1 MYIQKGRKVMLN
13 LEFSIASI
21 ATFVGILDQIT
32 KTIFKTCDK
41 KNLDKF
47 IPVRS
52 IVYGLALGI
61 AGYFIPSVEMGNNI
75 VEAIFIGLSAG
86 AASTGVHQIY
96 HQQVKPAEEEKQTTN
111 TDDTNSIKNYKYTEY
126 IYIFWII
133 IS

>member
-1 MYIQKGRKVMLN
+1 MLN

-47 IPVRS
+47 IPVCS

-75 VEAIFIGLSAG
+75 IEAIFIGLSAG

-96 HQQVKPAEEEKQTTN
+96 HQQVKPDEEKQTTT
-111 TDDTNSIKNYKYTEY
+111 TDDTNVDNVTTVEETVIVNESNETNEEENNE
-126 IYIFWII
+126 
-133 IS
+133 

>member
-1 MYIQKGRKVMLN
+1 MLN

-47 IPVRS
+47 IPVCS

-75 VEAIFIGLSAG
+75 IEAIFIGLSAG

-96 HQQVKPAEEEKQTTN
+96 HQQVKPDEEEKQNTT
-111 TDDTNSIKNYKYTEY
+111 TDDTNVDNVTTVEETVIVNESNETNEEEENNE
-126 IYIFWII
+126 
-133 IS
+133 

>member
-1 MYIQKGRKVMLN
+1 MLN

-47 IPVRS
+47 IPVCS

-75 VEAIFIGLSAG
+75 IEAIFIGLSAG

-96 HQQVKPAEEEKQTTN
+96 HQQVKPDEEKQTTT
-111 TDDTNSIKNYKYTEY
+111 TDDTNVDNVTTVEETVIVNESNETNEEEENNE
-126 IYIFWII
+126 
-133 IS
+133 